1 MIVCKYVYKY
11 ILNRPPMNYQEDPF
25 IDRNKI
31 ENNLN
36 SGLEHNHDRDRL
48 KCEIKEQ
55 DIQLD
60 HLHSSLQQVR
70 HQTTHLH
77 TELNEHNEL
86 LDRLGHRM
94 EITENG
100 LEGVGRKVRKL
111 YGELTDR
118 KFTWT
123 ASALI
128 FLLTILLFF
137 LIFL

>member
-1 MIVCKYVYKY
+1 
-11 ILNRPPMNYQEDPF
+11 MNYQEDPF
-25 IDRNKI
+25 VDRNKI
-31 ENNLN
+31 ENSNFSQTAADDDKN
-36 SGLEHNHDRDRL
+36 EKYDRDRL

-55 DIQLD
+55 DIHLN

-77 TELNEHNEL
+77 TELHEHNEL